1 MQGFRLPYPH
11 ITKMRMFALVLA
23 GLLVAL
29 LGIGN
34 SAVAELE
41 YGIRWTDQFGS
52 TGNDLIYA
60 ATTDSAGNL
69 VVAGWTTGSLEGTNA
84 GMDDAFVRWYAPNGT
99 VLRTDQLGTRV
110 TLIENFASQKTVKE
124 KLNDRRIAEPPMDEN
139 SKKIRELT
147 EAMHA
152 ERDIRIRN
160 RMMAVL
166 GVLKGRSAKIASD
179 FADVDQRTVQLWV
192 ARFDEGGIDGL
203 RDAPGRGRASRAR
216 YGRIRKL
223 ADRLAGKNM
232 LTPRKLRN
240 WIRWRLDARYG
251 LCSVRRIL
259 RFLGFSSKR
268 SATMYA
274 SAADADSVRQWQAG
288 ATGTISGA
296 KRHGFT
302 ILVQGESI
310 FLRTETN
317 GRKLWSR
324 VGDPVTVSRHGRR
337 DKTIVYDTLAE
348 DGTRLMRQYG
358 RFDGPTFVRYL
369 KEMRRKWGK
378 VLLVTDNASQHKHRE
393 VRKYLEEHDGL
404 EILYLPTATPKLSA
418 VESVWKD
425 ANYRFVTSE
434 HYETLEDLTH
444 AVSEYFRTCSIR
456 LDIYKFLYRC
466 V

>member
-1 MQGFRLPYPH
+1 
-11 ITKMRMFALVLA
+11 
-23 GLLVAL
+23 
-29 LGIGN
+29 
-34 SAVAELE
+34 
-41 YGIRWTDQFGS
+41 
-52 TGNDLIYA
+52 
-60 ATTDSAGNL
+60 
-69 VVAGWTTGSLEGTNA
+69 
-84 GMDDAFVRWYAPNGT
+84 
-99 VLRTDQLGTRV
+99 
-110 TLIENFASQKTVKE
+110 
-124 KLNDRRIAEPPMDEN
+124 MDEN
-139 SKKIRELT
+139 SKKIQELT
-147 EAMHA
+147 EAMRT

-166 GVLKGRSAKIASD
+166 GVLKGHSTRIASD
-179 FADVDQRTVQLWV
+179 FADVDQRTMQLRV
-192 ARFDEGGIDGL
+192 ARFDEGGIGGL
-203 RDAPGRGRASRAR
+203 RDASGRGRASRAR

-240 WIRWRLDARYG
+240 WMRWRLDARYS

-274 SAADADSVRQWQAG
+274 SAADSDAVRQWQAS
-288 ATGTISGA
+288 AAGTISGA
-296 KRHGFT
+296 KRRGFAVV
-302 ILVQGESI
+302 VQDESI
-310 FLRTETN
+310 FLRTGTN

-324 VGDPVTVSRHGRR
+324 VGEPVAVIRHGRR
-337 DKTIVYDTLAE
+337 DRTVMYGALAE
-348 DGTRLMRQYG
+348 DGIRLMRQYE

-369 KEMRRKWGK
+369 KEVRRRWGK

-393 VRKYLEEHDGL
+393 VRQYLEEHDGL

-418 VESVWKD
+418 VESVWKG
-425 ANYRFVTSE
+425 AKCRLVTSE

-456 LDIYKFLYRC
+456 LDIYKFLYRY

>member
-1 MQGFRLPYPH
+1 M
-11 ITKMRMFALVLA
+11 A
-23 GLLVAL
+23 
-29 LGIGN
+29 
-34 SAVAELE
+34 S
-41 YGIRWTDQFGS
+41 
-52 TGNDLIYA
+52 
-60 ATTDSAGNL
+60 
-69 VVAGWTTGSLEGTNA
+69 GT
-84 GMDDAFVRWYAPNGT
+84 P
-99 VLRTDQLGTRV
+99 
-110 TLIENFASQKTVKE
+110 
-124 KLNDRRIAEPPMDEN
+124 
-139 SKKIRELT
+139 
-147 EAMHA
+147 
-152 ERDIRIRN
+152 
-160 RMMAVL
+160 
-166 GVLKGRSAKIASD
+166 
-179 FADVDQRTVQLWV
+179 
-192 ARFDEGGIDGL
+192 
-203 RDAPGRGRASRAR
+203 PGRGRASRAR
-216 YGRIRKL
+216 YGWIRKL

-240 WIRWRLDARYG
+240 WIRRRLDARYS

-274 SAADADSVRQWQAG
+274 SAADADSVRQWQAD

-296 KRHGFT
+296 KRRGFT
-302 ILVQGESI
+302 IVVQDESI
-310 FLRTETN
+310 FLRTGTN

-337 DKTIVYDTLAE
+337 DKTIVYGTLAE
-348 DGTRLMRQYG
+348 DGTRLMRQYEK
-358 RFDGPTFVRYL
+358 FDGPTFVRYL
-369 KEMRRKWGK
+369 KEVRRKWGK

-393 VRKYLEEHDGL
+393 VRQYLEEHDGL

-425 ANYRFVTSE
+425 AKYRLVTSE